1 MIARRD
7 LIIAGACVVA
17 AGAAAALKPRREVP
31 LLKNAKLADVIPASF
46 AGWTSE
52 DVGDPYAVNGEGT
65 LAAKLYNEL
74 VTRRYVNA
82 AGDAQVMALF
92 AYGGRQS
99 DQLQLHRPEVC
110 YPAFGYN
117 LTRNEPLDLPV
128 GGRAIVPA
136 RRLAAAAEGR
146 AESIIYW
153 SRMGE
158 MIPRDGGEQRKA
170 RLEIAMQ
177 GIIPD
182 GLLSR
187 FSAPG
192 DYPEN
197 DWKTIE
203 GFVVE
208 LIAAVRPDM
217 RKVLIGTDRAQ
228 AMRDVLPP
236 QATLPA
242 PTA

>member
-1 MIARRD
+1 MIDRRD
-7 LIIAGACVVA
+7 LLIGGACVAA
-17 AGAAAALKPRREVP
+17 AGAAAVLKPRREVP
-31 LLKNAKLADVIPASF
+31 LLKNAKLADVIPPAF
-46 AGWTSE
+46 DGWTSE
-52 DVGDPYAVNGEGT
+52 EVGDPYAVNGEGT
-65 LAAKLYNEL
+65 LSAKLYNEL

-82 AGDAQVMALF
+82 AGDRQVMALF

-99 DQLQLHRPEVC
+99 DELQLHRPEVC

-117 LTRNEPLDLPV
+117 LTRNEPVDL
-128 GGRAIVPA
+128 AIGKTAVVPA
-136 RRLAAAAEGR
+136 RRLAASAEGR

-187 FSAPG
+187 FSVPG
-192 DYPEN
+192 EEPEQ
-197 DWKTIE
+197 DWTVIE
-203 GFVVE
+203 GFVVQM
-208 LIAAVRPDM
+208 ITAIRPDM

-228 AMRDVLPP
+228 LIRDIR
-236 QATLPA
+236 TPA
-242 PTA
+242 AAIAKA

>member
-7 LIIAGACVVA
+7 LIIGGACVAA
-17 AGAAAALKPRREVP
+17 AGAAAGLKPRRELP
-31 LLKNAKLADVIPASF
+31 LLTNAKLADVVPARF
-46 AGWTSE
+46 GGWTSE
-52 DVGDPYAVNGEGT
+52 DVGDPYAINGEGT
-65 LAAKLYNEL
+65 LSAKLYNEL
-74 VTRRYVNA
+74 VARRYVNA

-99 DQLQLHRPEVC
+99 DELQLHRPEVC

-128 GGRAIVPA
+128 GGTAVIPA
-136 RRLAAAAEGR
+136 RRLAASAEGR
-146 AESIIYW
+146 GESIIYW

-158 MIPRDGGEQRKA
+158 AIPRDGGEQREA

-192 DYPEN
+192 DYPEQ
-197 DWKTIE
+197 DWGVIE
-203 GFVVE
+203 RFVVQM
-208 LIAAVRPDM
+208 ITAIRPDM

-228 AMRDVLPP
+228 RMRNILPS
-236 QATLPA
+236 AVTG
-242 PTA
+242 